1 MSGYIR
7 MISGGVFSAV
17 FILCVIIFAAQFAS
31 DNESDISIT
40 DDTRFTNLEGALK
53 NNLTT
58 LKSDAETSQEFLF
71 KTTLEPGDKHASTG
85 AQFKIGPLTAM
96 GLAVSSL
103 NVAFFTIFG
112 IEFSF
117 ILIALISMITFTL
130 GYFTIKAWLGRSPD

>member
-17 FILCVIIFAAQFAS
+17 FILCIIIFASQFAL
-31 DNESDISIT
+31 DNDSDISIV
-40 DDTRFTNLEGALK
+40 DDSRFTNLEDTLK

-58 LKSDAETSQEFLF
+58 LESDSQTSQEFLF
-71 KTTLEPGDKHASTG
+71 KTTLESGDEHASTG

-96 GLAVSSL
+96 ALAVSSL
-103 NVAFFTIFG
+103 NTGFFTIFG
-112 IEFSF
+112 TEFSF
-117 ILIALISMITFTL
+117 IIIALVSMLTFTL

>member
-17 FILCVIIFAAQFAS
+17 FILCVIIFASQFAV
-31 DNESDISIT
+31 DNDSDISIT
-40 DDTRFTNLEGALK
+40 DDPRFTNLEGTLQG
-53 NNLTT
+53 NLTT

-71 KTTLEPGDKHASTG
+71 KTTLESGDEHSSTG

-96 GLAVSSL
+96 SLAVSSL

-112 IEFSF
+112 VEFNF
-117 ILIALISMITFTL
+117 ILTALISMITFTL
-130 GYFTIKAWLGRSPD
+130 GYFTIKAWLGRSPA